1 MCTRARLLV
10 ALLACTLTA
19 ALGRGSCITLGEVET
34 ILNVAAGVAL
44 VASPTSIANMAA
56 KESSVVSTVSMRE
69 AVTQTECTQ
78 LGYWNDPIVLP
89 HPATVYYTCLAMH
102 CSGGEELELQAGSH
116 SCKPVVG
123 GAETCAMGCFAYI
136 NTVSQRCRRYS
147 HESGSVL
154 LNASTAV
161 PCDTNLPAQPFA
173 LYAATAMV
181 PGYRSEL
188 RFISAEAAKG
198 VEVSVAASAVE
209 AALSRAVSS
218 ASCWEELV
226 YACVVAA
233 NRRGADDCVVTA
245 EWSAS
250 NASLEYVLNA
260 VRAWGGV
267 EKLADS
273 VRHNSTL
280 RVACS
285 DEDGCLLPYP
295 ANSTAHGAGP
305 KIVLRLVALN
315 MTAVHPS
322 LAIAP
327 AQSAALYS
335 VTMGFSPTATATPSN
350 TESRSA
356 SWHTLQSQSLLSQN
370 TSLSSCSSSRV
381 DSATASFDGASPSHS
396 LPLPPP
402 SPIPNRSPVSHVLSE
417 DAAVAV
423 VASGSASA
431 ALTSFVATTSAGH
444 AMRMGALLRSIE
456 CTFASELS
464 SPSIVELPLQSSIGS
479 CSEAVSSQA
488 GSALLTSA
496 VLVVLP
502 LLVCAAAHAVLSS
515 CGACERPTLRWLQSS
530 VVSRY
535 CSMSMAFFAPNV
547 VMSTVVVVGHCASA
561 GAVVAAVC
569 AAVVPLLV
577 GCVAAQRA
585 LAMDVEVVPLYNGKW
600 GLRNRPSSRAFAE
613 TFGALVDGCRDPMR
627 RVVRVCFLEDAAAS
641 LVLSLLSGV
650 SLSTARCEWVALAML
665 FVSALHL
672 LYVVWVRPLRSKIES
687 ALNCTLCA
695 VQVLMAALCLA
706 IVSGADNRDGIV
718 MSVLGTLAVIQ
729 NVSFFAQAA
738 ILAAC
743 AFVRESQKKH
753 AAVAEACGP
762 PSDMR
767 MVIGR
772 DELLLT
778 VPDAKQLPLIFAS

>member
-1 MCTRARLLV
+1 M
-10 ALLACTLTA
+10 
-19 ALGRGSCITLGEVET
+19 
-34 ILNVAAGVAL
+34 AAGVELSL

-56 KESSVVSTVSMRE
+56 KESSVISTVSMRE
-69 AVTQTECTQ
+69 AVSQTECTQ

-89 HPATVYYTCLAMH
+89 HPATVYYTCLALH
-102 CSGGEELELQAGSH
+102 CSGGEELELQPGSH
-116 SCKPVVG
+116 MCKPVVG
-123 GAETCAMGCFAYI
+123 GAETCAKGCFAYI

-154 LNASTAV
+154 LNSSTAV
-161 PCDTNLPAQPFA
+161 PCDTNLPAQPLA
-173 LYAATAMV
+173 LYAATAIA
-181 PGYRSEL
+181 PRYRNEL

-218 ASCWEELV
+218 ASCREELV

-233 NRRGADDCVVTA
+233 NRSGADDCVVTA

-267 EKLADS
+267 EKLVDA
-273 VRHNSTL
+273 VRRNSTL

-285 DEDGCLLPYP
+285 DEEGCLMPY
-295 ANSTAHGAGP
+295 AAGDTAHGAGP

-315 MTAVHPS
+315 TTAVHPS

-335 VTMGFSPTATATPSN
+335 VTMGFSPTATRTPSN

-370 TSLSSCSSSRV
+370 TSVSSCSSSRV
-381 DSATASFDGASPSHS
+381 GSATASFDGASPSHS
-396 LPLPPP
+396 LPLPPA
-402 SPIPNRSPVSHVLSE
+402 PIPNRSPVSHVLSE

-444 AMRMGALLRSIE
+444 AARMGALLRSIE

-479 CSEAVSSQA
+479 CGEAVSSQA

-502 LLVCAAAHAVLSS
+502 LLVCAVAHAVLSS

-547 VMSTVVVVGHCASA
+547 VTSTVVVVGHCASA

-569 AAVVPLLV
+569 AAVVPLVV

-585 LAMDVEVVPLYNGKW
+585 LAMDVEVVPLCNGKW
-600 GLRNRPSSRAFAE
+600 ELRNRPSSRAFVE

-627 RVVRVCFLEDAAAS
+627 CVVRACFLEDAAAS
-641 LVLSLLSGV
+641 LVLSFLSGV

-672 LYVVWVRPLRSKIES
+672 LYVVWVRPLRSKVES
-687 ALNCTLCA
+687 ALNSTLCA

-743 AFVRESQKKH
+743 AFVRESRKRH

-762 PSDMR
+762 PSDSTM
-767 MVIGR
+767 MTGR
-772 DELLLT
+772 DQLLT